1 MKWLP
6 LTIAIIVLILAVV
19 FSRYLP
25 ESFDNTDIKELD
37 DSPVKNAVGT
47 IRPEQDK

>member
-6 LTIAIIVLILAVV
+6 LTIAIVVLILAVV

-25 ESFDNTDIKELD
+25 ESFDNAAINELD
-37 DSPVKNAVGT
+37 ESPVKNAVGT
-47 IRPEQDK
+47 IRPEKEK